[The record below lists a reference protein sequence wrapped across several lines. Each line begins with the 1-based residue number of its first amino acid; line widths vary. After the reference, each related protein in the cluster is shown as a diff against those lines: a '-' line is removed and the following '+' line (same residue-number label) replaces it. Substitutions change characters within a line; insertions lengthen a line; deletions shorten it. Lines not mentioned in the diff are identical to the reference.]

1 MARLGGRKTNTA
13 GAAADRALISLS
25 LCKSLSD
32 ELHVYKKQFVA
43 KIYAEYCRK
52 SRPLYTLRSM
62 PTKGQPVRASDRAY
76 AALRDDIVQWR
87 LQPGALLAEVEQA
100 ERLGVS
106 RTPLREALG
115 RLTAEGLTTAAGGR
129 GVVVTGI
136 SLADIDELFELR
148 ETLEGKAAALA
159 AERGVPQTFR
169 KLEAEFRAAPSLI
182 TGPAPALQ
190 DYYLLV
196 DRLDSAVDAAIS
208 NSYLAQAMRSLRV
221 HLVRIR
227 RLAADDAA
235 RLTAAA
241 AEHAAIAEAIA
252 IRNPGLAQ
260 AATTLH
266 LHRSLS
272 HIKATHPSR

>member
-1 MARLGGRKTNTA
+1 
-13 GAAADRALISLS
+13 
-25 LCKSLSD
+25 
-32 ELHVYKKQFVA
+32 
-43 KIYAEYCRK
+43 
-52 SRPLYTLRSM
+52 
-62 PTKGQPVRASDRAY
+62 VRASDRAY
-76 AALRDDIVQWR
+76 TALRDDIVQWR

-136 SLADIDELFELR
+136 SLEDIEELFEFR
-148 ETLEGKAAALA
+148 ETLESKAAALA
-159 AERGVPQTFR
+159 AERGDAGIFR
-169 KLEAEFRAAPSLI
+169 TLEADFRAAPSLLNGS
-182 TGPAPALQ
+182 TPALE

-196 DRLDSAVDAAIS
+196 ERLDSAIDAASS
-208 NSYLAQAMRSLRV
+208 NSYLAQAMRGLRV

-227 RLAADDAA
+227 RLAADDAT

-252 IRNPGLAQ
+252 LGNPRLAQ

-272 HIKATHPSR
+272 HIKAAHTPR